1 MIKLPE
7 IAASKLQVEE
17 TRDSLLQASEFN
29 WNYVVM
35 NCIAATLAT
44 YGLFANNATA
54 IIGAMIIGM
63 LLGPISSL
71 ALGIID
77 SDVKLIGKS
86 LLTLAGGVLIVCFT
100 AGFWS
105 WVNFRLPI
113 TNEILSRTTP
123 NFIDLMIALFG
134 GIAGAYSLVYK
145 KLATAVVGVAIATAL
160 VPPLCAATIL
170 LVRGNYVLARGAFL
184 LTFTNII
191 GIQFGFS
198 TVLWLKGVSSK
209 VLSFDKSV
217 FFFFRSNLIGLCI
230 IVGLGIML
238 TLNLSFVIRKII
250 FENTV
255 RNILTEKIDA
265 IPGNLLSDVLFN
277 KENGKM
283 IIRAEVTGTE
293 LPNESQVASMENQ
306 IPANYLGMDNEL
318 RIRFVKKE
326 VITRNGRIFNH

>member
-1 MIKLPE
+1 
-7 IAASKLQVEE
+7 
-17 TRDSLLQASEFN
+17 
-29 WNYVVM
+29 M

-54 IIGAMIIGM
+54 IIGSMIIGM
-63 LLGPISSL
+63 LLGPMSGL

-77 SDVKLIGKS
+77 SNVQLIGKS
-86 LLTLAGGVLIVCFT
+86 LLTLAGGILIVCLI

-105 WVNFRLPI
+105 WVNFRMPI
-113 TNEILSRTTP
+113 TNEMLSRTTP

-134 GIAGAYSLVYK
+134 GIAGAYSLMHK
-145 KLATAVVGVAIATAL
+145 KLAVAVVGVAIATAL
-160 VPPLCAATIL
+160 VPPLCAATIFLIKGDYL
-170 LVRGNYVLARGAFL
+170 LAKGAFL

-191 GIQFGFS
+191 GIQFGYS

-209 VLSFDKSV
+209 IASFNKSV
-217 FFFFRSNLIGLCI
+217 FFFLKSNLIGLCI

-238 TLNLSFVIRKII
+238 TLNLSFVIRKLI

-265 IPGNLLSDVLFN
+265 LPGNLLSDVLFN
-277 KENGKM
+277 REKGKI

-293 LPNESQVASMENQ
+293 LPNESQVATMENQ
-306 IPANYLGMDNEL
+306 IPANYLGLTNEL
-318 RIRFVKKE
+318 RIRFVKTE
-326 VITRNGRIFNH
+326 VITKNGRIFN